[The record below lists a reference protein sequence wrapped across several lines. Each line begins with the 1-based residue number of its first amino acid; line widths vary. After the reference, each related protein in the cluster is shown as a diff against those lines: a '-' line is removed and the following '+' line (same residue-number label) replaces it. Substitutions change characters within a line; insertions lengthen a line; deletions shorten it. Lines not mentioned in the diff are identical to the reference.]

1 MKAEIDVLFTHAR
14 DQFLAPSQVHGLL
27 MRYLDRERLV
37 VHLACAAGTGR
48 KKSPALKAFET
59 IPNVHLRPTQFG
71 MTITGRS
78 RTEIAQSVISTGL
91 LSSASL
97 VGLARYIKQHNIDI
111 IHSEYKPRD
120 AFYGVLLAKLVGIR
134 TIVHVHS
141 EYGDWIRGCVRWAMK
156 EADGIIVISQFVA
169 RSVIAAGYS
178 PEKVYCVLNSID
190 ARIWNYDADRNLVRE
205 EFGLISEAPLLVIVA
220 RLDPKKGHR
229 LLLEAL
235 ALVRK
240 QIPDIKLL
248 IVGGE
253 NPGADGVYGPVLKQ
267 LTHELNL
274 DEHVVFTGPRSDIQ
288 DILAASDLFAMPSDG
303 EGFGLSFVEA
313 MAMKK
318 PVIGLDNGGTPEVVE
333 HGKSGLLS
341 PTGDVQQL
349 AENILTLVRYPALGR
364 RMGEYGRMRVE
375 QYFNPERMANDVE
388 QVYQL
393 MLKQQSSRRRN

>member
-1 MKAEIDVLFTHAR
+1 
-14 DQFLAPSQVHGLL
+14 
-27 MRYLDRERLV
+27 
-37 VHLACAAGTGR
+37 
-48 KKSPALKAFET
+48 
-59 IPNVHLRPTQFG
+59 
-71 MTITGRS
+71 
-78 RTEIAQSVISTGL
+78 
-91 LSSASL
+91 
-97 VGLARYIKQHNIDI
+97 
-111 IHSEYKPRD
+111 
-120 AFYGVLLAKLVGIR
+120 
-134 TIVHVHS
+134 
-141 EYGDWIRGCVRWAMK
+141 
-156 EADGIIVISQFVA
+156 
-169 RSVIAAGYS
+169 
-178 PEKVYCVLNSID
+178 
-190 ARIWNYDADRNLVRE
+190 
-205 EFGLISEAPLLVIVA
+205 LLVIVA